1 MLAAVVRTLAMVVRM
16 SVFAEFSLESEEFHL
31 GRLLSSSTDV
41 TFDMD
46 RIVPSDGTVVPFLW
60 ATGTEFDEFE
70 RSVWASDE
78 VTELAAL
85 DQVRDEVL
93 YRITY
98 AEPPDS
104 IVGAITTANATVL
117 EANGNDRW
125 TFRLRF
131 PDHARLTDFYNYCT
145 AESLPVQFDRIYT
158 LTEDTPS
165 GHRLGLSEAQREALV
180 LAVRRGYFATPSET
194 SLRELADE
202 LDITQ
207 QALSNRIRRG
217 NEQVLHNVLVS
228 SAADSE

>member
-1 MLAAVVRTLAMVVRM
+1 MVVRTLAVVARM
-16 SVFAEFSLESEEFHL
+16 SVFAKFSLDNEEFHL
-31 GRLLSSSTDV
+31 GRLLSSSADV
-41 TFDMD
+41 TFDVD
-46 RIVPSDGTVVPFLW
+46 RIVPSDDTVVPFLW
-60 ATGTEFDEFE
+60 VTGTEFDEFE
-70 RSVWASDE
+70 RSVQASDE
-78 VTELAAL
+78 VTELIAL
-85 DQVRDEVL
+85 DQVDGEVL

-98 AEPPDS
+98 AEPPDG

-117 EANGNDRW
+117 EATGNDRW
-125 TFRLRF
+125 AFRLRF
-131 PDHARLTDFYNYCT
+131 PDHAKLTDFYNYCT
-145 AESLPVQFDRIYT
+145 AESLPVEFERIYT

-217 NEQVLHNVLVS
+217 NEQVLHSVLLS
-228 SAADSE
+228 SATDFE